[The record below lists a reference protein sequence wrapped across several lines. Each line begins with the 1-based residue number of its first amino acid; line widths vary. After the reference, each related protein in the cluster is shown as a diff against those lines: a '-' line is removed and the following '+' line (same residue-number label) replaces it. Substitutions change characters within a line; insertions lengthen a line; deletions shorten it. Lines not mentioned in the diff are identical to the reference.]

1 MDTVTTGP
9 APDLGAYD
17 IVLVNSS
24 AGKDSQASLDVVVE
38 HARAANALAKIVV
51 VHADLGD
58 AEWDGVPELAAEH
71 AAHYGLRFELARR
84 TASDGHTETILERV
98 ATRGMWPDAA
108 RRWCTSDHKRGPI
121 RKVMTSL
128 VAELR
133 DNGTVVDRPVRLLNV
148 MGLRAA
154 ESTARARRV
163 PPYTANQAAS
173 NGRRHVDEWYPIH
186 HYTVADVWARIAAA
200 GTRPRPPMRRRSPS
214 PITPITPITPT
225 ATLHSRHCGS
235 TSPTPT
241 AARSPIRSPST
252 ICDQANETPCS
263 TDHDATA
270 QFYCGSPEEF
280 VQFVGR
286 SWGDDDA

>member
-121 RKVMTSL
+121 RKIMTSL

-154 ESTARARRV
+154 KAPRV
-163 PPYTANQAAS
+163 LAAC
-173 NGRRHVDEWYPIH
+173 P
-186 HYTVADVWARIAAA
+186 
-200 GTRPRPPMRRRSPS
+200 TRPTRPPATADATWTSGIQFTTTPS
-214 PITPITPITPT
+214 PTCGRASLRPALGPT
-225 ATLHSRHCGS
+225 RQACPACRVASVCCPHV
-235 TSPTPT
+235 PT
-241 AARSPIRSPST
+241 
-252 ICDQANETPCS
+252 
-263 TDHDATA
+263 
-270 QFYCGSPEEF
+270 
-280 VQFVGR
+280 
-286 SWGDDDA
+286 